1 MQGILNAVHQ
11 QFIDAVR
18 QGRGN
23 RLKDD
28 PELFSGLVW
37 TGARGLELGL
47 VDDLGDVRHVA
58 ETIIGAETLVNF
70 TPEENLMDRL
80 GHRLGTSVASGLAA
94 LLNSVQ

>member
-1 MQGILNAVHQ
+1 M
-11 QFIDAVR
+11 
-18 QGRGN
+18 
-23 RLKDD
+23 
-28 PELFSGLVW
+28 
-37 TGARGLELGL
+37 
-47 VDDLGDVRHVA
+47 DDLGDVRHVA